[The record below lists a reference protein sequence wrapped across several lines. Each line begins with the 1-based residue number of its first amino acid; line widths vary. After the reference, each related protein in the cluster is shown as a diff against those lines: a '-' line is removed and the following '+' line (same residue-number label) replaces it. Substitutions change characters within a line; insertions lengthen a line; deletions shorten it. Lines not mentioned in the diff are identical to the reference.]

1 MKEQILKLRSEGK
14 TYNQIRE
21 ELECSKGTI
30 AYHCGEGQKEKS
42 YIRTKKSRKNP
53 QVFLNYVLNRKY
65 KNIFVRDAKKNKN
78 IKRHREETN
87 FSLSDFKNHIL
98 KNSICYIS
106 GEKLNLENVSTWE
119 IDHIIP
125 CDIFDFSLLEEQQKC
140 IHYTNTQPLFK
151 TENRQKY
158 NKINQINNE

>member
-106 GEKLNLENVSTWE
+106 GEKLNLENVSIWE
-119 IDHIIP
+119 IDYIIP
-125 CDIFDFSLLEEQQKC
+125 LSEFLDLCKQCLIYHGYKVSCDGVEPPESKD
-140 IHYTNTQPLFK
+140 N
-151 TENRQKY
+151 
-158 NKINQINNE
+158 